1 MTDAKTRIKR
11 RVMITLAVLPIIIA
25 GFVLAGVFLGLYV
38 NEAWG
43 LGNSA
48 LMPIAFSLAGFFV
61 SLIISYAAAKRVAT
75 V

>member
-1 MTDAKTRIKR
+1 MKR
-11 RVMITLAVLPIIIA
+11 RVIVTLAILPIIIA

-38 NEAWG
+38 NGAWG

-48 LMPIAFSLAGFFV
+48 LMPIVFSLAGFFV
-61 SLIISYAAAKRVAT
+61 SLIVSYAVAKRAAT